1 MAKGTPENLAFPSC
15 GMPARPC
22 RAPTHPIRGPAVGY
36 QLEGH
41 EAPKLACV
49 LREPEL
55 AKKIPNPWP
64 SSKGRKGSLRVRL
77 GQGPAAEQSQQDVGQ
92 TFTAESWSDVVH
104 AGCRSGI

>member
-1 MAKGTPENLAFPSC
+1 
-15 GMPARPC
+15 MPARPC
-22 RAPTHPIRGPAVGY
+22 RAPTHPIRDPAVGY
-36 QLEGH
+36 KLEGH

-92 TFTAESWSDVVH
+92 TFTAELVRRGPCGVPLSH
-104 AGCRSGI
+104 LRLQPGASGQADGQG